1 MDPKS
6 PDQNPP
12 EMETPTGR
20 RFGPRTY
27 RMLGLLVLL
36 ILIVIAAVVYG
47 PAPGDREPDP
57 ATGATVDAELQ
68 PE

>member
-1 MDPKS
+1 MNPKS

-12 EMETPTGR
+12 EMQPPTGR

-27 RMLGLLVLL
+27 RMLGLLVLAA
-36 ILIVIAAVVYG
+36 LIVIVAVIYS
-47 PAPGDREPDP
+47 PAPGDRAPEP